1 MIWFNENNT
10 FFISSVNFF
19 ENRYI
24 DIYKKGGE
32 RGDILARGDWTF
44 TYNNIDGADIDCHG
58 NPLILKGVDEVNF
71 EVENPEEGSSNAAVI
86 ATSSIFGLTL
96 CAYFVYKKCM
106 EMKQITDDFQR
117 A

>member
-1 MIWFNENNT
+1 MANGITIWEDMWAFGE
-10 FFISSVNFF
+10 SSAWNPSSNDHFRT
-19 ENRYI
+19 EWLQL
-24 DIYKKGGE
+24 K
-32 RGDILARGDWTF
+32 
-44 TYNNIDGADIDCHG
+44 GADEA
-58 NPLILKGVDEVNF
+58 NL